1 MTSDEE
7 AAQGVGLHAA
17 AAGIV
22 AKLVFADGPYAEVS
36 GQGMCQRQTRLGIET
51 EKCRPLR
58 LDVSSFPTPCAVFF
72 AAS

>member
-36 GQGMCQRQTRLGIET
+36 GQGMCQVLCSIMTMQLQHHDRAI
-51 EKCRPLR
+51 
-58 LDVSSFPTPCAVFF
+58 

>member
-58 LDVSSFPTPCAVFF
+58 LDMPYFPTPCAVFF